1 VIVLYGP
8 SQAPFT
14 EKVSRALALKGLP
27 FEIREPET
35 PEDYR
40 RWNPETG
47 LLPLLDIDGERVHD
61 STRILLRLDELYP
74 DPPLLSPEPRTRAA
88 QRNLEHWVDESF
100 VFYWLRWQRLLE
112 QRDEA
117 PPPPSPRGVR
127 GWLRSRGAKERNDRP
142 SEGRRIG
149 QAIGERLV
157 DLDRMLAERPFF
169 YSSRI
174 SMADLAVY
182 AMLRSLASDSI
193 PGGAAQLGSRPR
205 LVAFMQRVDEATSP
219 KLGA

>member
-1 VIVLYGP
+1 LIVLYGP

-14 EKVSRALALKGLP
+14 EKVVRALALKGLA
-27 FEIREPET
+27 FELREPEG

-47 LLPLLDIDGERVHD
+47 LLPLIDIDGERVHD
-61 STRILLRLDELYP
+61 STAILLRLDDLYP

-100 VFYWLRWQRLLE
+100 FFYWLRWQRVLE
-112 QRDEA
+112 EREAAGPKPA
-117 PPPPSPRGVR
+117 PPRGRVSS
-127 GWLRSRGAKERNDRP
+127 WLRGRGAAPTEERP

-149 QAIGERLV
+149 EGIGERLA
-157 DLDRMLAERPFF
+157 DLDRMLAGRPFF

-182 AMLRSLASDSI
+182 AMLRSLASDSV
-193 PGGAAQLGSRPR
+193 PGGAERLASRPR
-205 LVAFMQRVDEATSP
+205 LVAYMKRVAEAT
-219 KLGA
+219 GG

>member
-1 VIVLYGP
+1 LIVLYGP

-14 EKVSRALALKGLP
+14 EKVVRALALKGLA

-61 STRILLRLDELYP
+61 STAILLRLDELYP
-74 DPPLLSPEPRTRAA
+74 EPPLLSPEPRTRAA
-88 QRNLEHWVDESF
+88 QLNLEHWVDESF
-100 VFYWLRWQRLLE
+100 FFYWLRWQRLLE
-112 QRDEA
+112 ERQDA
-117 PPPPSPRGVR
+117 PPPPAARGVR
-127 GWLRSRGAKERNDRP
+127 GWLRGRGPKTANDKP

-149 QAIGERLV
+149 QAVGERLV
-157 DLDRMLAERPFF
+157 DLERLLAERPFF
-169 YSSRI
+169 YASRI

-182 AMLRSLASDSI
+182 AMLRSLASDSV
-193 PGGAAQLGSRPR
+193 PGGAAQLRSRPR
-205 LVAFMQRVDEATSP
+205 LVAFMKRVEDATH
-219 KLGA
+219 

>member
-1 VIVLYGP
+1 MIVLYGP
-8 SQAPFT
+8 RQAPFT
-14 EKVSRALALKGLP
+14 EKVVRGLALKGLSC
-27 FEIREPET
+27 EIREPET

-61 STRILLRLDELYP
+61 STAILLRLDELYP

-88 QRNLEHWVDESF
+88 QLNLEHWVDESF
-100 VFYWLRWQRLLE
+100 FFYWLRWQRLTE
-112 QRDEA
+112 ERQD
-117 PPPPSPRGVR
+117 PPPPPEPRGVR
-127 GWLRSRGAKERNDRP
+127 GWLRTRGAKATSDKP
-142 SEGRRIG
+142 SEGLRIR
-149 QAIGERLV
+149 QAVGERLV

-169 YSSRI
+169 YASRI

-193 PGGAAQLGSRPR
+193 PGGAGQLRSRPR
-205 LVAFMQRVDEATSP
+205 LVAFMKRVEEATS
-219 KLGA
+219 